1 MENNSVNL
9 IFSNILDSI
18 CDFKNSITILQNQVK
33 LLEKK
38 SNKKIRK
45 LERELE
51 KKKKNRKKNPSGFA
65 KPSKISDKLCEFL
78 NKPHGSEVA
87 RTEVTQYLI
96 SYIKENKLQNK
107 NNKQFIEPDRKLK
120 NLLET
125 NNNDNIT
132 YFNIQ
137 SHMNKHFLKSG

>member
-1 MENNSVNL
+1 MENNSINV

-51 KKKKNRKKNPSGFA
+51 KKKKNRKKNTSGFT
-65 KPSKISDKLCEFL
+65 KTSKISDKLCEFL

-96 SYIKENKLQNK
+96 SYIKENKLQNE
-107 NNKQFIEPDRKLK
+107 NNKQFIEPDKKLK

-125 NNNDNIT
+125 TNNENIT

-137 SHMNKHFLKSG
+137 SHMNKHFLKSS

>member
-1 MENNSVNL
+1 MENNSINV

-96 SYIKENKLQNK
+96 SYIKENKLQNE
-107 NNKQFIEPDRKLK
+107 NNKQFIEPDKKLK

-125 NNNDNIT
+125 NNNENIT

-137 SHMNKHFLKSG
+137 GHMNKHFLKSS